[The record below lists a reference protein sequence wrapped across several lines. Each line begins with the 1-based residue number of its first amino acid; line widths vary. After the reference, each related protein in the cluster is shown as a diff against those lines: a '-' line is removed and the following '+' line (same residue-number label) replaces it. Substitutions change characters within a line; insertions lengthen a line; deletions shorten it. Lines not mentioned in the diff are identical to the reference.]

1 MKENLKDT
9 IIAIAT
15 PIGEGAISV
24 IRVSGDMAIVNV
36 ARQFEG
42 KSDLTTTRSHT
53 AHFGRIINSQ
63 KEIVDE
69 VVCTVF
75 RSPKSFTGEDMVE
88 IGCHGGIHVTR
99 RVMECLLETGMRPA
113 EPGEFTQRAF
123 LNGKIDLSQAEAIA
137 DLIKAQSDKAQ
148 KTSLNQ
154 LQGVL
159 SKQIHMVRDE
169 LVQALGLLELELDFT
184 EENIELIDKQ
194 KVIDL
199 FKRGISDLSNLLD
212 TYQFG
217 RIWKEGV
224 KVALIGAPNAGKS
237 SLLNALLK
245 ENRAIVTDIPGTTR
259 DYIEERMIVDGVLFR
274 LIDTA
279 GLRKTENQIEKEG
292 VLRTWD
298 IVNKADVIV
307 LVHDSTKLLSDEE
320 LELLETE
327 QTVNEK
333 KMVIFANNKIDL
345 KNEQQLQKIGPKN
358 GIFLET
364 SALNNT
370 GIDNL
375 KHTLVDNIISK
386 ARATDKESTTI
397 TNERHYSALLR
408 AKESLSCSLESL
420 LSGESGEFIAQN
432 LRAAIDSIGEIIG
445 VITTEDIL
453 NSIFSKFCIGK

>member
-1 MKENLKDT
+1 M
-9 IIAIAT
+9 
-15 PIGEGAISV
+15 
-24 IRVSGDMAIVNV
+24 
-36 ARQFEG
+36 
-42 KSDLTTTRSHT
+42 
-53 AHFGRIINSQ
+53 
-63 KEIVDE
+63 
-69 VVCTVF
+69 
-75 RSPKSFTGEDMVE
+75 
-88 IGCHGGIHVTR
+88 
-99 RVMECLLETGMRPA
+99 
-113 EPGEFTQRAF
+113 
-123 LNGKIDLSQAEAIA
+123 
-137 DLIKAQSDKAQ
+137 
-148 KTSLNQ
+148 
-154 LQGVL
+154 
-159 SKQIHMVRDE
+159 
-169 LVQALGLLELELDFT
+169 
-184 EENIELIDKQ
+184 
-194 KVIDL
+194 
-199 FKRGISDLSNLLD
+199 
-212 TYQFG
+212 
-217 RIWKEGV
+217 
-224 KVALIGAPNAGKS
+224 
-237 SLLNALLK
+237 
-245 ENRAIVTDIPGTTR
+245 TDIPGTTR

-327 QTVNEK
+327 QTVNEKKESTPTIKTVEK